1 MSTTQPPQINRALK
15 KICLRYLIIFD
26 TSIVIFFFGGGV
38 FCFCF
43 LYCKRLMVT
52 SKKSILYDG
61 RQNKYIRHQCIFK
74 QFLFSLENNYI
85 RKPTKLHVSTQI
97 ISIVSYKT
105 SPPIEVV
112 ERMISI
118 SETIKNISI
127 QKFSILSV

>member
-26 TSIVIFFFGGGV
+26 TSIVIFGGEGYFV
-38 FCFCF
+38 FVS

>member
-15 KICLRYLIIFD
+15 KICLRYSIIFD
-26 TSIVIFFFGGGV
+26 TSIVIFFWGGGCIL
-38 FCFCF
+38 FLFF

-61 RQNKYIRHQCIFK
+61 RQNKYIRQCILK